1 MNDINQDKP
10 PLPPYIPP
18 ASGQTRLPQAS
29 PEDDPLDREPIK
41 GVMGVIEA
49 ILRQPR
55 RVMFALRQPGAWKI
69 IAAMVFAAVLCAL
82 IYGVIVGT
90 FSRGDQLWIAPVK
103 IVIGLLISAL
113 ICLPSLYIFGCLSGS
128 QARLTEM
135 VGLVAGL
142 LVLMTLLLIGFAPV
156 AWLFSEST
164 NSICWMGTL
173 HLAFWFI
180 ATAFGL
186 RFLGAGFK
194 ATQARSQSGLYVW
207 AIIFVLVA
215 LQMTTALRPILGTS
229 DTFMPAEKKFFLKH
243 WMDCAGGAEKNPDA
257 WEEGQD
263 VRISE

>member
-1 MNDINQDKP
+1 MS
-10 PLPPYIPP
+10 
-18 ASGQTRLPQAS
+18 A
-29 PEDDPLDREPIK
+29 
-41 GVMGVIEA
+41 IES

-55 RVMFALRQPGAWKI
+55 RVLYALRQPGAWRII
-69 IAAMVFAAVLCAL
+69 IAMLFMAIVCML
-82 IYGVIVGT
+82 IYGVVVGT

-103 IVIGLLISAL
+103 MVVGLLISAL

-128 QARLTEM
+128 RAQLSEM
-135 VGLVAGL
+135 VGLVAGVL
-142 LVLMTLLLIGFAPV
+142 LLMTLLLIGFAPV

-173 HLAFWFI
+173 HLTFWCI

-215 LQMTTALRPILGTS
+215 LQMTTALRPLLGNA
-229 DTFMPAEKKFFLKH
+229 DTFLPVEKKFFLKH
-243 WMDCAGGAEKNPDA
+243 WADCAEPLKSSP
-257 WEEGQD
+257 
-263 VRISE
+263 